1 MIYIE
6 TVRIKL
12 TDQQT
17 GTGQTGRL
25 KAKGNSIRQPDGH
38 YSSDSLLVNKTI
50 EVLENEGTQLLT
62 FLDDHQ
68 VIN

>member
-17 GTGQTGRL
+17 GTGQNGSVEGKR
-25 KAKGNSIRQPDGH
+25 KFRQLDGP
-38 YSSDSLLVNKTI
+38 YSSDSLLVNKTN